1 MSDTFDLGD
10 FIEEL
15 PYEGGPGSPDEYI
28 ANSLIVKRLQLRNK
42 ELAPSLVAVGRRYIA
57 STDSKHYVGLSRREN
72 YEYSPDVAKLEAEIK
87 KLEKV
92 LAAKKALERETGAA
106 SLKEPTPVL
115 SVRAMTAEI
124 QDRIDHGADTV
135 NPMEETEYDL

>member
-15 PYEGGPGSPDEYI
+15 PYEGGPDSPDEYI

-57 STDSKHYVGLSRREN
+57 STDSKYYIGLSRREN
-72 YEYSPDVAKLEAEIK
+72 YEYSSDVAKLEAEIK

-92 LAAKKALERETGAA
+92 LASKKAIERETGAA
-106 SLKEPTPVL
+106 RLGEPTPVL
-115 SVRAMTAEI
+115 SVRAMTADV
-124 QDRIDHGADTV
+124 QDRIDHGGDTV
-135 NPMEETEYDL
+135 NPMEEPEYDL